1 MRTSAAISLVSSRRR
16 IAATCRGTSSTH
28 LLVASTVVHVGVN
41 AGVNL
46 VGNVGIVGTSI
57 GASSIVVVASH
68 ASASHTSA
76 GCGSVLTGGG
86 TIRGYKFVSVY
97 NIKM

>member
-41 AGVNL
+41 AGINL
-46 VGNVGIVGTSI
+46 VGNVGIVRTSI

-68 ASASHTSA
+68 ASASHTSAGHTSA

-86 TIRGYKFVSVY
+86 TIRGYKFVSV
-97 NIKM
+97 